1 MPKIFA
7 VKPRPPS
14 NEPDPLR
21 GGELS
26 EKILVLRQ
34 RLGYSQETLARQ
46 IGMSHRHLS
55 AIESGTRAAGAL
67 TLMRLAWLAKAY
79 GHTDI
84 AGFFSDLLK
93 KTLLTGGL
101 RRAVREVLDK
111 EKHQE
116 VQ

>member
-1 MPKIFA
+1 VPKIFA
-7 VKPRPPS
+7 IKRRPPA

-34 RLGYSQETLARQ
+34 RLGYSQESLARQ

-67 TLMRLAWLAKAY
+67 TLMRLAWLARAY
-79 GHTDI
+79 GHADI
-84 AGFFSDLLK
+84 AEFFSDLLK

-101 RRAVREVLDK
+101 RRAVRAALDSEDTK
-111 EKHQE
+111 E

>member
-7 VKPRPPS
+7 VKRRPPA

-26 EKILVLRQ
+26 EKILILRQ
-34 RLGYSQETLARQ
+34 RLGYSQEALARQ

-55 AIESGTRAAGAL
+55 AIESGTRSAGAL

-84 AGFFSDLLK
+84 GEFFSSLLK

-101 RRAVREVLDK
+101 RRAVREGLETK
-111 EKHQE
+111 STKE